1 MTDIFKDPE
10 KHRRKKLLF
19 HYGVEALQKQ
29 GWTVEREKGLG
40 KSSVRRITKSGDS
53 KLVSIRTTQDRWIAF
68 PPNPDGKGWVTLDSV
83 EAVIAVSLAPKTSS
97 EAWVHWLPAK
107 EMRERFDVAYNARK
121 KAGRVFPKRRGVWIP
136 LYQRE
141 SDNPKN
147 VGFVGGG
154 AGLDHLPMAKVPL
167 NGAGP
172 AHPLTEPDDRRGGDD
187 GGHLTLT
194 DAKRR
199 LARSLG
205 VLESSI
211 KITVEA

>member
-19 HYGVEALQKQ
+19 HVGMEALQKQ

-40 KSSVRRITKSGDS
+40 KSSVRRITKDGES

-68 PPNPDGKGWVTLDSV
+68 PPNADGGWVTLDGV

-97 EAWVHWLPAK
+97 EAWVHWLPAQ
-107 EMRERFDVAYNARK
+107 EMRARFDQAYDARK
-121 KAGRVFPKRRGVWIP
+121 KAGRVSPKRRGVWIP

-154 AGLDHLPMAKVPL
+154 AGLDHSPMARVPL
-167 NGAGP
+167 KSGSGQ
-172 AHPLTEPDDRRGGDD
+172 LTIA
-187 GGHLTLT
+187 
-194 DAKRR
+194 DAKHR

-205 VLESSI
+205 VPESSI
-211 KITVEA
+211 KIIIEA

>member
-19 HYGVEALQKQ
+19 HLGVQTLQKQ

-40 KSSVRRITKSGDS
+40 KSSVRRITKNGDS
-53 KLVSIRTTQDRWIAF
+53 KLVAIRTTQDRWIAF
-68 PPNPDGKGWVTLDSV
+68 PPNPDGKGWVTLDGV
-83 EAVIAVSLAPKTSS
+83 EAVVAVSLAPKTSS
-97 EAWVHWLPAK
+97 EAWVHWLPAQ
-107 EMRERFDVAYNARK
+107 EMRERFDVAYDARK

-167 NGAGP
+167 S
-172 AHPLTEPDDRRGGDD
+172 GGD
-187 GGHLTLT
+187 GGGNLSIP

-199 LARSLG
+199 LAQSLG
-205 VLESSI
+205 VAESSI
-211 KITVEA
+211 KIIVEA